1 MATSHSSPTSIVQ
14 YFYEPGGAK
23 GHDCGYCSGKDS
35 SISNG
40 MWLHELSCADYQ
52 VLLDC
57 GWRRCGKYSY
67 KPIMNKTC
75 CPLYAI
81 NCKALNFKLSKSQKK
96 VLIKLRKYLETGSVK
111 DPAPPPAPPPLQE
124 DDRKKSS
131 SKKASVKTRKCA
143 QETHDAATTTNA
155 SLDDSIKLAE
165 VQTRDTQHCM
175 EEGES
180 SISVRQESEDAIPKP
195 AIPKPL
201 ADQREENKLQ
211 SKDENAVPHN
221 LQTCDTEPCIE
232 GEDST
237 EVASQ
242 ECEEATLE
250 PKPKAVR
257 RARKQKKLQS
267 MDATAVLRNAQV
279 KKTVEDFI
287 SLDAPMSGK
296 EHRLE
301 VKLVQSSPRT
311 KEFNETFNESYAIYQ
326 KYQMA
331 VHKDKESDC
340 TKEQFTRFLVD
351 SSLVRAPSGGT
362 GPEYGSYH
370 QQYYL
375 DGKLVMVGVI
385 DILPRCLSCA
395 YVYYDPAIMFL
406 SPGVVSALYEVA
418 YTRMLHSLIPSLE
431 IYSMGYYV
439 HSCQKMRYK
448 GQYSPSF
455 LLCPETYRWQPIEK
469 CAPKLDRSK
478 YARLEDE
485 EGHTQEPV
493 EDYLHQVLL
502 WAGNEQPIQ
511 YGSLKVM
518 GGRSKLPFDDHVKE
532 YATLVGKCVSTRA
545 ALVLR

>member
-1 MATSHSSPTSIVQ
+1 MASSSPTSVLQ
-14 YFYEPGGAK
+14 YVYEPEGAK
-23 GHDCGYCSGKDS
+23 GDQCPYCFGKDC
-35 SISNG
+35 SIDNT
-40 MWLHELSCADYQ
+40 MYAYKLSCADYQ
-52 VLLDC
+52 ELMDR
-57 GWRRCGKYSY
+57 GWARCGQLCF
-67 KPIMNKTC
+67 KPIMDKTC
-75 CPLYAI
+75 CPQYGMK
-81 NCKALNFKLSKSQKK
+81 CEALNFKLSKSQKK
-96 VLIKLRKYLETGSVK
+96 VLMKLRKYLETGSVK
-111 DPAPPPAPPPLQE
+111 DPAPPPAPPPLQG
-124 DDRKKSS
+124 DDHKTLS
-131 SKKASVKTRKCA
+131 SKKVSVKTRKCA
-143 QETHDAATTTNA
+143 QETHDAASTTNA
-155 SLDDSIKLAE
+155 TSDDSSKLAE
-165 VQTRDTQHCM
+165 VQIRDTQHSM
-175 EEGES
+175 EEEDS
-180 SISVRQESEDAIPKP
+180 SNVASQESEDAPPKSVP
-195 AIPKPL
+195 MCA
-201 ADQREENKLQ
+201 QRGNK
-211 SKDENAVPHN
+211 
-221 LQTCDTEPCIE
+221 
-232 GEDST
+232 
-237 EVASQ
+237 
-242 ECEEATLE
+242 
-250 PKPKAVR
+250 
-257 RARKQKKLQS
+257 KKLQS
-267 MDATAVLRNAQV
+267 MDVTTVLRNAQV

-296 EHRLE
+296 KHRLE

-311 KEFNETFNESYAIYQ
+311 TEFNESFDESLALYQ
-326 KYQMA
+326 KYHMS
-331 VHKDKESDC
+331 VHKGKEEDC
-340 TKEQFTRFLVD
+340 TEERFTRFLVD
-351 SSLVRAPSGGT
+351 SSLVRAPSGGA

-385 DILPRCLSCA
+385 DILPRCLCSM

-469 CAPKLDRSK
+469 CLPKLDRSK

-511 YGSLKVM
+511 YGSLNVM
-518 GGRSKLPFDDHVKE
+518 WGRNELLFDDHVKE

-545 ALVLR
+545 ALILR